1 MKCRNVI
8 LAEYVKSCHFQVQP
22 DGLTQCSALLKNNL
36 NKIIFGLKNVIDSIS
51 VCARACVRVCVCF
64 TSFTSGTKRNY
75 NNNDHC
81 QKGFPEHSPSSIR
94 RWNW

>member
-51 VCARACVRVCVCF
+51 VCARACVRVCVF
-64 TSFTSGTKRNY
+64 Y
-75 NNNDHC
+75 ILH
-81 QKGFPEHSPSSIR
+81 
-94 RWNW
+94 